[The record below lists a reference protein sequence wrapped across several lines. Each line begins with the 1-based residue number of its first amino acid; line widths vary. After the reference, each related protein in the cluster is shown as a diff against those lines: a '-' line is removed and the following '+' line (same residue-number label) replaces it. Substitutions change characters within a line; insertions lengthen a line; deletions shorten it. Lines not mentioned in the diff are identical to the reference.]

1 MMVRTG
7 ARIACAL
14 LLLVTGCSRHGDAEP
29 ETAPVNEGTPKAV
42 GQPFTLA
49 WKAIGGTGPEDRKLT
64 ITVTKFACGDQI
76 TAYLVRGTAK
86 YQEAFGRQPDAKVDA
101 GHTPCAAILK
111 VTNKGKKKAYFSP
124 MVTAVDA
131 GGVEYYQDDGLTELV
146 SFDVNRHHRER
157 FGGNTVGLEPRET
170 ATTATAYEIPAGRKI
185 TRLRY
190 VIEEAVDSAPVTALI
205 EVG

>member
-7 ARIACAL
+7 ALIACAL
-14 LLLVTGCSRHGDAEP
+14 LLLVTGCSREGDAQP

-64 ITVTKFACGDQI
+64 IAVTKFVCGDQVS
-76 TAYLVRGTAK
+76 AYLVRGAVK
-86 YQEAFGRQPDAKVDA
+86 YQEAFGREPDARVEA
-101 GHTPCAAILK
+101 GYTPCAAILK
-111 VTNKGKKKAYFSP
+111 VTNRGNRKAYFSP
-124 MVTAVDA
+124 MVRALDA
-131 GGVEYYQDDGLTELV
+131 GGGEYYQDDGLTELV
-146 SFDVNRHHRER
+146 SFDVTRHHRER

-170 ATTATAYEIPAGRKI
+170 ATTATAYQIPAGRKI
-185 TRLRY
+185 TGLRY

-205 EVG
+205 QVG